1 MRKRADPAGLIA
13 GGMTPE
19 QATAYLRRTQE
30 WGTLTVRAGTLDL
43 LRDLA
48 ERESTA
54 ARPVAMHDVATRAI
68 MEYAE
73 RRPERGAKP

>member
-19 QATAYLRRTQE
+19 QAAKYLRRTQE

-43 LRDLA
+43 LRELA
-48 ERESTA
+48 HRESTP
-54 ARPVAMHDVATRAI
+54 ARPVAMHDVATRAVE
-68 MEYAE
+68 EYAA
-73 RRPERGAKP
+73 RYK